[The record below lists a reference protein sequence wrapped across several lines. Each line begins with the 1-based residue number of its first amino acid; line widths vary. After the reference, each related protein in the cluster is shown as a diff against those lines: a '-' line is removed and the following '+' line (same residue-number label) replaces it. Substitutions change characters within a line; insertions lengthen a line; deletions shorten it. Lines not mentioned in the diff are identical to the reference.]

1 MSDLRQAF
9 RFIRAHRGFAIPIVL
24 CLTLGI
30 GLNSAIFSAVNS
42 VLLQPLPY
50 EDPDRLFR
58 VLETN
63 VEANGVVQEYSA
75 TYQNFLAWRKQ
86 SQTFASLEA
95 MENTFLNLT
104 GERGPE
110 RISGSRV
117 TGGFFRLL
125 GTAPKL
131 GRVFLAEEHVPG
143 APAAVV
149 LSHHFWQRYF
159 GSDESVIG
167 RSLVL
172 DGKSCQVVGVLEPR
186 FHFVQD
192 ADVWL
197 PLAIDEAN
205 PPFPPWTRYLVVA
218 GRLKPGAGIE
228 RAQAEM
234 DTIANRMAQE
244 EPAANAGWSVR
255 VKSLRDNLVGD
266 VRLALLLLLA
276 AVGLVLLIACANVGN
291 LLLARVVSQRD
302 EMAIRLTLGAS
313 RLHLMRQT
321 LSESILLALLGG
333 LLGLAL
339 AAAVVRVIPLVGPAD
354 MPLLRDVRM
363 DFRVLGFTLL
373 ISLLTGVLPGLLA
386 AVNGF
391 DPHFQERL
399 KGLSTRST
407 DAVKGRRL
415 LSGLVVAEVAAA
427 LVLLVCA
434 GLAIRSF
441 DRLNRTSPGFD
452 PSNVFMAQISLPDWK
467 YPEPDQMRGFWTN
480 LLPRLQA
487 LPGVVSVGTTH
498 FLPVNSDGLSMAIEI
513 ENRVPASPEESFK
526 SKNFRKVS
534 PGYFQTLKI
543 PLVSGRFF
551 DDRDDQHGP
560 YVAIISR
567 TMADHFWPNEEPLG
581 KRLKRGRK
589 PTNPW
594 YTIVG
599 VVEDVQNEEP
609 GTTFGD
615 TLYIPYLQDPKS
627 LFPTVHLLVRT
638 AGDPLS
644 ITSAVRREVM
654 AVDRDQPIDK
664 ITTMDEWI
672 VNSLSKRRFSALML
686 TLFGVLGITLAMIGI
701 YGVLSYSTSRRNREI
716 GIRMALGAQ
725 ARDVVRLVLWQGMSL
740 TAIGLAVGL
749 ALALGLTRL
758 FAGMLYQV
766 QPTDPATFLGMTIAL
781 AGIALLA
788 SYLPA
793 RRAARVDPLR
803 SLKQE

>member
-1 MSDLRQAF
+1 
-9 RFIRAHRGFAIPIVL
+9 
-24 CLTLGI
+24 
-30 GLNSAIFSAVNS
+30 
-42 VLLQPLPY
+42 
-50 EDPDRLFR
+50 
-58 VLETN
+58 
-63 VEANGVVQEYSA
+63 
-75 TYQNFLAWRKQ
+75 
-86 SQTFASLEA
+86 
-95 MENTFLNLT
+95 
-104 GERGPE
+104 
-110 RISGSRV
+110 
-117 TGGFFRLL
+117 
-125 GTAPKL
+125 
-131 GRVFLAEEHVPG
+131 
-143 APAAVV
+143 
-149 LSHHFWQRYF
+149 
-159 GSDESVIG
+159 
-167 RSLVL
+167 
-172 DGKSCQVVGVLEPR
+172 
-186 FHFVQD
+186 
-192 ADVWL
+192 
-197 PLAIDEAN
+197 
-205 PPFPPWTRYLVVA
+205 
-218 GRLKPGAGIE
+218 
-228 RAQAEM
+228 
-234 DTIANRMAQE
+234 
-244 EPAANAGWSVR
+244 
-255 VKSLRDNLVGD
+255 
-266 VRLALLLLLA
+266 
-276 AVGLVLLIACANVGN
+276 
-291 LLLARVVSQRD
+291 
-302 EMAIRLTLGAS
+302 
-313 RLHLMRQT
+313 
-321 LSESILLALLGG
+321 
-333 LLGLAL
+333 
-339 AAAVVRVIPLVGPAD
+339 
-354 MPLLRDVRM
+354 
-363 DFRVLGFTLL
+363 
-373 ISLLTGVLPGLLA
+373 
-386 AVNGF
+386 
-391 DPHFQERL
+391 
-399 KGLSTRST
+399 
-407 DAVKGRRL
+407 
-415 LSGLVVAEVAAA
+415 
-427 LVLLVCA
+427 
-434 GLAIRSF
+434 
-441 DRLNRTSPGFD
+441 
-452 PSNVFMAQISLPDWK
+452 LPDWK

>member
-1 MSDLRQAF
+1 MSNLAQAF
-9 RFIRAHRGFAIPIVL
+9 RFIRSHRGFAIPIVL

-42 VLLQPLPY
+42 VLLRPLPY
-50 EDPDRLFR
+50 KDPDRLFR
-58 VLETN
+58 VIETT
-63 VEANGVVQEYSA
+63 VGANGETEEYAAS
-75 TYQNFLAWRKQ
+75 YPNFLAWRKQ
-86 SQTFASLEA
+86 SRSFETLEA
-95 MENTFLNLT
+95 MQGIFLNAT
-104 GERGPE
+104 GRREPE
-110 RISGSRV
+110 RISGSVV
-117 TGGFFRLL
+117 TDGFFRLL
-125 GTAPKL
+125 GAEPHL
-131 GRVFLAEEHVPG
+131 GRVFLAEEHAPG

-149 LSHHFWQRYF
+149 LSDGFRQKYF
-159 GSDESVIG
+159 GTDENVIG

-172 DGKSCQVVGVLEPR
+172 DGKSYQIVGVLEPR

-197 PLAIDEAN
+197 PMTIDEAD
-205 PPFPPWTRYLVVA
+205 PPFPPGVRYLVVT

-228 RAQAEM
+228 QAQAEM
-234 DTIANRMAQE
+234 DTIASRLAQDQ
-244 EPAANAGWSVR
+244 PAANTGWGVR
-255 VKSLRDNLVGD
+255 VKSLRDDLVGD
-266 VRLALLLLLA
+266 VRLALMLLLA

-302 EMAIRLTLGAS
+302 DMAIRLTLGAS

-321 LSESILLALLGG
+321 LSESMLLALLGG

-339 AAAVVRVIPLVGPAD
+339 AAAAVRMIPLLGPAD
-354 MPLLRDVRM
+354 MPLLQDVRM
-363 DFRVLGFTLL
+363 DFWVLGFTLL
-373 ISLLTGVLPGLLA
+373 ISLLTGLFPGLLA
-386 AVNGF
+386 AVSGF

-407 DAVKGRRL
+407 DTIKGRRL

-452 PSNVFMAQISLPDWK
+452 PANVLMAQVSLPGWK
-467 YPEPDQMRGFWTN
+467 YPEPDQIRGFWIK
-480 LLPRLQA
+480 LLPRIQA
-487 LPGVVSVGTTH
+487 LPGVVAAGTTH
-498 FLPVNSDGLSMAIEI
+498 AMPVNSLALTMAFEV
-513 ENRVPASPEESFK
+513 ENRVPASPEENLNA
-526 SKNFRKVS
+526 NFRKVS
-534 PGYFQTLKI
+534 PGFFRTLKI

-551 DDRDDQHGP
+551 NDGDDQNAP
-560 YVAIISR
+560 NVAIVSR
-567 TMADHFWPNEEPLG
+567 SMANHFWPNEDPLG
-581 KRLKRGRK
+581 KRIHRANK
-589 PTNPW
+589 PANVW
-594 YTIVG
+594 ITIVG
-599 VVEDVQNEEP
+599 VVEDVQDGVP
-609 GTTFGD
+609 GTKFGD
-615 TLYIPYLQDPKS
+615 TFYIPYLQDPRS
-627 LFPTVHLLVRT
+627 LNPTVNLVVRT

-644 ITSAVRREVM
+644 IASAVRREVM

-664 ITTMDEWI
+664 VTTMDEW
-672 VNSLSKRRFSALML
+672 VANSLSKRRFSVLML
-686 TLFGVLGITLAMIGI
+686 TLFGALGITLAMIGI
-701 YGVLSYSTSRRNREI
+701 YGVLSYSASRRDREI

-740 TAIGLAVGL
+740 TAVGLAVGL
-749 ALALGLTRL
+749 ALALSLTRV
-758 FAGMLYQV
+758 FASMLYQV
-766 QPTDPATFLGMTIAL
+766 QPTDPATFLGMTTAL